1 MAVKGRAEKMRKHD
15 VRGLSQNHDG
25 WEPGGVESL
34 SQGHT
39 VTRGKRTRTVHPLTA
54 VSTPHKHAFIEK
66 DRGKPRDE
74 AGLNGETG

>member
-1 MAVKGRAEKMRKHD
+1 MT
-15 VRGLSQNHDG
+15 
-25 WEPGGVESL
+25 GGVESL

-39 VTRGKRTRTVHPLTA
+39 ATWGKGTRTVHPLTA
-54 VSTPHKHAFIEK
+54 VSTPHRYAFIEK

>member
-1 MAVKGRAEKMRKHD
+1 MRKHD

-39 VTRGKRTRTVHPLTA
+39 VTWGKGTHNVHPLTA
-54 VSTPHKHAFIEK
+54 VSTPHRYAFIEK
-66 DRGKPRDE
+66 DRGKARNE
-74 AGLNGETG
+74 AGLKGETG